1 MFDEKWYRIMQV
13 DAGFYLTPDEP
24 VPYRPAKSK
33 SFIPK
38 VMFFA
43 LLPILSLDTIL
54 TRNKC
59 GMESLKFGLLLFRN
73 QHKGTQRTDQKEQ
86 W

>member
-1 MFDEKWYRIMQV
+1 V

-43 LLPILSLDTIL
+43 ANAKPRYDPHKLLMNLFKLFMMHIGLFLWKNVKT
-54 TRNKC
+54 
-59 GMESLKFGLLLFRN
+59 FG
-73 QHKGTQRTDQKEQ
+73 
-86 W
+86 